1 MAFHRLTVP
10 GYAGGLRGGDDYINN
25 AVAGTPAPADAAIGA
40 GVYAGSYFFGQG
52 EQVTGAGVNRGFKAL
67 AQNCDFLDDALV
79 QMELDY
85 IAADAAISAALSAE
99 AAFRTRERTSP
110 LVVNA
115 DATLT
120 AAQQLVYLN
129 VAGGGLLTLPDPATC
144 ARRHFHIYLSTT
156 AANISRLMPNA
167 AELINGVAGGY
178 PLHLPGAHYM
188 VFTPDGVNWI
198 ASVMPA
204 IPDSDALRVFRSVP
218 TGNQAAATVCEVYGS
233 GFKRIFEVRQNGFE
247 ISTVG
252 GAWTLND
259 DGWISVTVGGGGG
272 NIELH
277 ELVIRDT
284 EDPDYDGTTERAS
297 SPVSTGITGI

>member
-1 MAFHRLTVP
+1 VAFHRLTVP
-10 GYAGGLRGGDDYINN
+10 GYAGGLRVGDDYVNN
-25 AVAGTPAPADAAIGA
+25 AVAGTPAPADNALGA
-40 GVYAGSYFFGQG
+40 GVYAGSYFFALG
-52 EQVTGAGVNRGFKAL
+52 EVVTGAGINRGLKAL
-67 AQNCDFLDDALV
+67 AQNCDFLDDEIV
-79 QMELDY
+79 QMALDY
-85 IAADAAISAALSAE
+85 AAADAALSASLATE

-120 AAQQLVYLN
+120 AAQQLVYMD

-156 AANISRLMPNA
+156 ATKISRLMPNA
-167 AELINGVAGGY
+167 AELINGAAGGY

-188 VFTPDGVNWI
+188 VFSPDGVDWI

-204 IPDSDALRVFRSVP
+204 IPDSDTLRVFRSVP

-247 ISTVG
+247 IGTVG
-252 GAWTLND
+252 GSWILRD
-259 DGWISVTVGGGGG
+259 DGRISVTVGGGGG

-277 ELVIRDT
+277 ELVVRDT
-284 EDPDYDGTTERAS
+284 EDPDYDGVTERAS